1 MRVAVV
7 GLGGAGAQAARLL
20 AEEGHDVTGFE
31 RHGLGHDRGSSHG
44 ASRIIRYAYEDAL
57 YTQLMRRAYALW
69 DEMEARAGEELFVR
83 CGGVTLGPPEHPRM
97 LAVREALVS
106 QRVPFEELSPSE
118 VAERFPAIRLHG
130 GEVALYQADGGFLRA
145 SRCVAAA
152 WRLARAEGAELHE
165 GARVE
170 SIAWRG
176 GRSIVATQ
184 DGERDFDACIVAAG
198 AWAARL
204 VPSIASRLTVLKQQV
219 VYCAIETHA
228 ERFEPSR
235 MPVWIDNGTH
245 DYGFPSDGEIEGV
258 KVAHHGDGA
267 PVDPDRD
274 DRSVDLARESAML
287 ERARRRLPDLS
298 DRVVSAQACLY
309 TMAPGEDF
317 VIDRVPGAPGL
328 VVASA
333 CSGHG
338 FKLTVLTGRL
348 AADLA
353 VGRGLPEEC
362 ARFRWG
368 KR

>member
-31 RHGLGHDRGSSHG
+31 RHRLGHDRGSSHG

-57 YTQLMRRAYALW
+57 YTRLTRRARALW
-69 DEMEARAGEELFVR
+69 DELEASAGEELFVR
-83 CGGVTLGPPEHPRM
+83 CGGVTLGPREHPRM
-97 LAVREALVS
+97 ARVREAMAS
-106 QRVPFEELSPSE
+106 ERVRFEELSPSE
-118 VAERFPAIRLHG
+118 VAERFPAIRLRD
-130 GEVALYQADGGFLRA
+130 GEAALYQADGGFLRA

-152 WRLARAEGAELHE
+152 WRLARASGAALHE
-165 GARVE
+165 GESVA

-176 GRSIVATQ
+176 GRAVVATSG
-184 DGERDFDACIVAAG
+184 GERDFDACVVAAG
-198 AWAARL
+198 AWIGRL
-204 VPSIASRLTVLKQQV
+204 VPGLAPRLTVLKQQV

-235 MPVWIDNGTH
+235 MPTWIDVGSH
-245 DYGFPSDGEIEGV
+245 DYGFPSDGEVEGV
-258 KVAHHGDGA
+258 KVAHHGDGPA
-267 PVDPDRD
+267 VDPELD
-274 DRSVDLARESAML
+274 DRAVDLARETAML

-317 VIDRVPGAPGL
+317 VIDRVPGAPGI

-338 FKLTVLTGRL
+338 FKLTALTGRL
-348 AADLA
+348 AADL
-353 VGRGLPEEC
+353 VLGRELPEDC
-362 ARFRWG
+362 ARLRWG
-368 KR
+368 AG